1 MRLLIF
7 RSLMKPK
14 GHPTYQHFTIRY
26 VYYGHEAT
34 SYSFSASVRKSWRV
48 ESITLIYFDI
58 LWLSAPKNPSL
69 NPSQLSHPRFLA
81 NQPCPKLPDMAWPC
95 HLQNWLYPLSGE
107 ISATPQV
114 GFSLMCCEAS
124 TVGHVIPPYSAI
136 FEFNTHGALLIY
148 CLMITYFDVTFLVP
162 RES

>member
-14 GHPTYQHFTIRY
+14 GHPTYQHFTIKY
-26 VYYGHEAT
+26 VYYDHEAT

-95 HLQNWLYPLSGE
+95 HLQNWLYRKLDSLWCAVKHPLS
-107 ISATPQV
+107 V
-114 GFSLMCCEAS
+114 MWFR
-124 TVGHVIPPYSAI
+124 HIPPFLSLIPMVPYGSTAWWLHI
-136 FEFNTHGALLIY
+136 LMLL
-148 CLMITYFDVTFLVP
+148 
-162 RES
+162 S